1 MLDSLKTTVGSFATI
16 GINYTDLLTDLQSIV
31 IGTLW
36 IIYLYNKIRMENK

>member
-16 GINYTDLLTDLQSIV
+16 GMNYTDLLTDLQSII

>member
-16 GINYTDLLTDLQSIV
+16 GMNYTDLLTDLQSIV